1 MAERNP
7 RIQYYDCARGIAMIL
22 VVASH
27 IWAFNDTR
35 YILFATTH
43 NPTFFF
49 ISGSLMAVKATENFR
64 GGVIKKGVSLLL
76 PYVVWVSLYI
86 VNKYRAFDRRHNYC
100 VKRTLVFSYT
110 LYC

>member
-1 MAERNP
+1 MTKESTMAERNP

-49 ISGSLMAVKATENFR
+49 ISGSLMAVKATKNFR
-64 GGVIKKGVSLLL
+64 GGG
-76 PYVVWVSLYI
+76 
-86 VNKYRAFDRRHNYC
+86 N
-100 VKRTLVFSYT
+100 
-110 LYC
+110 

>member
-1 MAERNP
+1 MFNLIAKENVMTERSL

-49 ISGSLMAVKATENFR
+49 ISGSLMAVKAAENLR
-64 GGVIKKGVSLLL
+64 GGD
-76 PYVVWVSLYI
+76 
-86 VNKYRAFDRRHNYC
+86 N
-100 VKRTLVFSYT
+100 
-110 LYC
+110 

>member
-43 NPTFFF
+43 NPTFF
-49 ISGSLMAVKATENFR
+49 S
-64 GGVIKKGVSLLL
+64 
-76 PYVVWVSLYI
+76 
-86 VNKYRAFDRRHNYC
+86 
-100 VKRTLVFSYT
+100 
-110 LYC
+110 